1 MTKIEKNIFGYC
13 GATATIAL
21 SWMYAYGRIIMV
33 SPQAFTII
41 TSIILLMMV
50 IALFLLYLIT
60 E

>member
-1 MTKIEKNIFGYC
+1 MTKVERNIFIYC
-13 GATATIAL
+13 GTTATIAL
-21 SWMYAYGRIIMV
+21 SWMYTYGRIIMV

-50 IALFLLYLIT
+50 IALFMLYLIT